1 MCGRTERYYVALA
14 LERLRDSVN
23 TASRRPLTPQEV
35 ESGLDISVVF
45 TSVDATLAALKQAG
59 SLANR
64 LGAHIT
70 LVVAQIVPTHLPLDS
85 PPVLIDWNEKRFRTI
100 ASDSPV
106 QTAVQIYLC
115 RDRWE
120 TLSSVLKPHS
130 LVVVGGKKKM
140 VADGRKSFGKQ
151 TAKSRSRSGFYGNGV
166 SSHARFILCRDRL
179 PGFAFVLGL
188 YQSLR
193 QALRGEIWITSL
205 PVSHRW
211 DCSRT

>member
-1 MCGRTERYYVALA
+1 MALA
-14 LERLRDSVN
+14 LERLVTPSTRLPE
-23 TASRRPLTPQEV
+23 RLTPQEV

-130 LVVVGGKKKM
+130 LVVVGGKKRWWPTAESRLAKKL
-140 VADGRKSFGKQ
+140 RKAGHEVIF
-151 TAKSRSRSGFYGNGV
+151 T
-166 SSHARFILCRDRL
+166 
-179 PGFAFVLGL
+179 
-188 YQSLR
+188 
-193 QALRGEIWITSL
+193 ETE
-205 PVSHRW
+205 
-211 DCSRT
+211 